1 MAKVSELTKKLN
13 SIQKNFILKKKYD
26 IALEDLRKLNDDFG
40 DDDHILYYMGV
51 CFANMGDLRKAIEH
65 LSILSDSDRLSIVQL
80 TQVNMILGYA
90 YTDMEDFYNA
100 ELSFKR
106 ALEIN
111 PGSSMSHSALGYVYY
126 LAKKY
131 DLAILNF
138 KKAIEIDPNNASAR
152 NNLGYTYAE
161 IGINLNEAA
170 AECRKAVALSPNSA
184 AYRDS
189 LGWVYYTMSNFK
201 EAVDELQKALQY
213 PCSRQDVVSEH
224 LSLAV
229 KKRDNRK

>member
-26 IALEDLRKLNDDFG
+26 VALEDLRKLNDEYG
-40 DDDHILYYMGV
+40 DDDHILYFMGV
-51 CFANMGDLRKAIEH
+51 CFTNKGDLRKTIEY
-65 LSILSDSDRLSIVQL
+65 LSVLNNSDALSIVQL

-90 YTDMEDFYNA
+90 YTEMEDFYNA
-100 ELSFKR
+100 ELSFKK
-106 ALEIN
+106 AIEIN

-138 KKAIEIDPNNASAR
+138 KKAIELDPNNAGAR
-152 NNLGYTYAE
+152 NNLGYTYSE
-161 IGINLNEAA
+161 IGINLNDAVS
-170 AECRKAVALSPNSA
+170 ECRKAVALSPNSA

-189 LGWVYYTMSNFK
+189 LGWVYYTMGRFR
-201 EAVDELQKALQY
+201 EAADELQKALQY
-213 PCSRQDVVSEH
+213 PCSRKELISEH

-229 KKRDNRK
+229 KKRDMLK